1 MVEVFKTNAAHKYQS
16 EMLVQLLQY
25 HLPGSTIHFDLDD
38 CDKVLRISAASI
50 CAPDITDL
58 LHRNG
63 CVAEVMS

>member
-16 EMLVQLLQY
+16 EMLVQLLEY
-25 HLPGSTIHFDLDD
+25 HLPGSTDD

-50 CAPDITDL
+50 CAPDIIDL

-63 CVAEVMS
+63 CVAKVMS